1 MKFFIDTANL
11 EQIQEAYDLG
21 VLDGVTTN
29 PSLMAKEGIKG
40 TENQREHYIKIC
52 KIVNADV
59 SAEVIATDYEGM
71 IREGEEL
78 AALNPHIVVKVP
90 CIADGIKAIKY
101 FTEKGIRTNCTL
113 VFSVGQALLAAKAG
127 ATYVSPFVG
136 RLDDISTP
144 GIELIEDITEI
155 FMVHNLG
162 TQVIAASIRNPIHV
176 IDCAKAGADIAT
188 VPYKVL
194 MQMIHHP
201 LTDAGIAKFQADYRA
216 VFGE

>member
-11 EQIQEAYDLG
+11 EQIREAYALG

-40 TENQREHYIKIC
+40 TENQRKHYVEIC
-52 KIVNADV
+52 NIVGGDV

-90 CIADGIKAIKY
+90 CIAEGIKAIKY

-113 VFSVGQALLAAKAG
+113 VFSTGQHYCSQSRSHLRISLCWSA
-127 ATYVSPFVG
+127 
-136 RLDDISTP
+136 DDIC
-144 GIELIEDITEI
+144 EDGVGLVAEI
-155 FMVHNLG
+155 VRMYRFYNYK
-162 TQVIAASIRNPIHV
+162 TQVLAASIRSTKNIM
-176 IDCAKAGADIAT
+176 DCVEAGADVAT
-188 VPYKVL
+188 CPLSAIKGL
-194 MQMIHHP
+194 LNHP
-201 LTDAGIAKFQADYRA
+201 LTDSGLKKFLEDYKK
-216 VFGE
+216 VNG

>member
-136 RLDDISTP
+136 RMYRTYDYK
-144 GIELIEDITEI
+144 
-155 FMVHNLG
+155 
-162 TQVIAASIRNPIHV
+162 TQVLAASIRNTKHIIECV
-176 IDCAKAGADIAT
+176 EMGADVAT
-188 VPYKVL
+188 CPLSAIKGL
-194 MQMIHHP
+194 LNHP
-201 LTDAGIAKFQADYRA
+201 LTDSGLKKFLEDYKK
-216 VFGE
+216 VNG